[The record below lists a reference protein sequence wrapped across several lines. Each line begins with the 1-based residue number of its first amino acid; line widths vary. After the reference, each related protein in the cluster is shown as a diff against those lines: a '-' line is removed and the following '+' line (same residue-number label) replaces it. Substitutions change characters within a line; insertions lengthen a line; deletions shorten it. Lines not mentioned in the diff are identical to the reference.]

1 MKYMNFYKYKA
12 MKRGVVVLIV
22 MMILSSLRVSAQNPN
37 LEKLNS
43 YKIAF
48 FTQKLNLTPQEAE
61 KFWPLYNDYQDRK
74 NKIQVERLQMT
85 RTVVQN
91 GANMSDKEL
100 TDLGDKYFGLEIK
113 EADLSKEF
121 YNNMKGTLP
130 PLKIFKFYQAENQY
144 KLVLLNELQ
153 ERRQGKNKPPL
164 QR

>member
-1 MKYMNFYKYKA
+1 

-61 KFWPLYNDYQDRK
+61 KFWPIYNDYQDRK
-74 NKIQVERLQMT
+74 NKIQVERVQMT

-100 TDLGDKYFGLEIK
+100 TELGDKYFGLEIK

-121 YNNMKGTLP
+121 YNNMKGILP

>member
-1 MKYMNFYKYKA
+1 MNFYKYKA
-12 MKRGVVVLIV
+12 MKKGVVVLIV

-48 FTQKLNLTPQEAE
+48 FTQKLNLTSQEAE

-74 NKIQVERLQMT
+74 NKIQVERVQMT

-100 TDLGDKYFGLEIK
+100 TELGDKYFGLEIK

-153 ERRQGKNKPPL
+153 ERRQVKNNQLK
-164 QR
+164 R

>member
-48 FTQKLNLTPQEAE
+48 FTQKLNLTSQEAE

-74 NKIQVERLQMT
+74 NKIQVERVQMT
-85 RTVVQN
+85 RDFVQN
-91 GANMSDKEL
+91 GANMSDKDL
-100 TDLGDKYFGLEIK
+100 TEMGEKYFGLEVK
-113 EADLSKEF
+113 EAALSQEF
-121 YNNMKGTLP
+121 YNNMKVALP
-130 PLKIFKFYQAENQY
+130 PLKILKFYQAENQY

-153 ERRQGKNKPPL
+153 QRRQIRNNQL

>member
-1 MKYMNFYKYKA
+1 MNFYKYKA
-12 MKRGVVVLIV
+12 MKRGVAVLIV

-48 FTQKLNLTPQEAE
+48 FTQKLNLTSQEAE

-74 NKIQVERLQMT
+74 NKIQVERVQMT

-100 TDLGDKYFGLEIK
+100 TELGDKYFGLEIK

-153 ERRQGKNKPPL
+153 ERRQVKNNQLK
-164 QR
+164 R

>member
-1 MKYMNFYKYKA
+1 MKSMNFYKYKA

-22 MMILSSLRVSAQNPN
+22 IMILSSLAVSAQNPN

-74 NKIQVERLQMT
+74 NKIQVERVQMT
-85 RTVVQN
+85 RDFVQN

-100 TDLGDKYFGLEIK
+100 TEMGDKYFGLEVK
-113 EADLSKEF
+113 EAAFSQEF
-121 YNNMKGTLP
+121 YNNMKVVLP
-130 PLKIFKFYQAENQY
+130 PLKILKFYQAENQY
-144 KLVLLNELQ
+144 KLVLLNQLQ
-153 ERRQGKNKPPL
+153 ERRQIRNNQL
-164 QR
+164 RR

>member
-1 MKYMNFYKYKA
+1 
-12 MKRGVVVLIV
+12 MKRGVVVLII

-74 NKIQVERLQMT
+74 NKIQVERVQMT

-100 TDLGDKYFGLEIK
+100 TELGDKYFGLEIK

-121 YNNMKGTLP
+121 YNNMKGILP
-130 PLKIFKFYQAENQY
+130 PLKILKFYQVENQY

-153 ERRQGKNKPPL
+153 QRRQVRNNQL

>member
-1 MKYMNFYKYKA
+1 MNFYKYKA
-12 MKRGVVVLIV
+12 MKRGVVVLV
-22 MMILSSLRVSAQNPN
+22 ALMVLSSLKVSAQNPN
-37 LEKLNS
+37 LDKLNS

-74 NKIQVERLQMT
+74 NKIQIERVQMT
-85 RTVVQN
+85 RIVIQN

-100 TDLGDKYFGLEIK
+100 TELGDKYFSLEIK

-121 YNNMKGTLP
+121 YNNMKGVLP
-130 PLKIFKFYQAENQY
+130 PLKIFRFYQAENQY

-153 ERRQGKNKPPL
+153 ERRQVRNKPPL
-164 QR
+164 QK

>member
-1 MKYMNFYKYKA
+1 
-12 MKRGVVVLIV
+12 MKRGVIVLLV
-22 MMILSSLRVSAQNPN
+22 MMILSSLRISAQNPN

-61 KFWPLYNDYQDRK
+61 KFWPFYNDYQDRK
-74 NKIQVERLQMT
+74 NKIQVERVQMT

-100 TDLGDKYFGLEIK
+100 TELGDKYFGLEIK

-121 YNNMKGTLP
+121 YNNVKGILP

-144 KLVLLNELQ
+144 KLVLLNQLQ

>member
-1 MKYMNFYKYKA
+1 

>member
-1 MKYMNFYKYKA
+1 MKYLNFYKYKA

>member
-1 MKYMNFYKYKA
+1 MNFYKYKA

-61 KFWPLYNDYQDRK
+61 KFWPIYNDYQDRK
-74 NKIQVERLQMT
+74 NKIQVERVQMT

-100 TDLGDKYFGLEIK
+100 TELGDKYFGLEIK

-121 YNNMKGTLP
+121 YNNMKGILP

>member
-1 MKYMNFYKYKA
+1 MNFYKYKA
-12 MKRGVVVLIV
+12 MKRGVVVLV
-22 MMILSSLRVSAQNPN
+22 SLMVLSSLKVSAQNPN

-61 KFWPLYNDYQDRK
+61 KFWPLYNEYQDRK
-74 NKIQVERLQMT
+74 NKIQIERVQMT
-85 RTVVQN
+85 RIVVQN

-100 TDLGDKYFGLEIK
+100 TELGDKYFGLETK

-121 YNNMKGTLP
+121 YNKMKGVLP
-130 PLKIFKFYQAENQY
+130 PLKILKFYQAENQY

-153 ERRQGKNKPPL
+153 ERRQARNKPPL
-164 QR
+164 PK

>member
-1 MKYMNFYKYKA
+1 MNFYKYKA
-12 MKRGVVVLIV
+12 MKRGVEVLIV

-74 NKIQVERLQMT
+74 NKIQVERVQMT

-100 TDLGDKYFGLEIK
+100 TELGDKYFGLEVK

-121 YNNMKGTLP
+121 YNNMKGALP

>member
-1 MKYMNFYKYKA
+1 MNFYKYKA
-12 MKRGVVVLIV
+12 MKRGVVVLII

-74 NKIQVERLQMT
+74 NKIQVERVQMT

-100 TDLGDKYFGLEIK
+100 TELGDKYFGLEIK

-121 YNNMKGTLP
+121 YNNMKGILP
-130 PLKIFKFYQAENQY
+130 PLKILKFYQVENQY

-153 ERRQGKNKPPL
+153 QRRQVRNNQL